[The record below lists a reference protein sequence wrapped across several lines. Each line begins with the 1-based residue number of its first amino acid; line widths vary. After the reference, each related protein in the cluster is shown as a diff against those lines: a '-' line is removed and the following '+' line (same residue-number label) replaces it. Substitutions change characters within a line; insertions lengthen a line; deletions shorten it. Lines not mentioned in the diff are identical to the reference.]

1 MFDAIV
7 FENMLRKL
15 IGLER
20 NLAEATIRRR
30 CRSHIGVSFEVCSDV
45 WKRLTL
51 ERLLPL
57 KAQPNHLLW
66 ALLRLNMYESID
78 CLSTK
83 LKVDPSTCRKWIW
96 LMIRAIE
103 SLETSVVSSMTYLPE
118 AWNYHNEMIGSD
130 LGRPEM
136 VWCLQLL
143 LH

>member
-1 MFDAIV
+1 M
-7 FENMLRKL
+7 FENMLQKL
-15 IGLER
+15 IGLEQ
-20 NLAEATIRRR
+20 NLAEATIWRR

-66 ALLRLNMYESID
+66 ALLRLNMYELID
-78 CLSTK
+78 CLSTN
-83 LKVDPSTCRKWIW
+83 LKVDPSSCRKWIW

-103 SLETSVVSSMTYLPE
+103 SLETSVVSLMTYLPE
-118 AWNYHNEMIGSD
+118 AWNYHNEMTGSD

-136 VWCLQLL
+136 VWC
-143 LH
+143 

>member
-103 SLETSVVSSMTYLPE
+103 SLETSVVSS
-118 AWNYHNEMIGSD
+118 ID
-130 LGRPEM
+130 
-136 VWCLQLL
+136 
-143 LH
+143 